1 MLFFLYYWFIL
12 DIERIDYMETL
23 GDRIRK
29 IRLAKGYTRKELGLI
44 MNLNCP
50 DNRLDEYEAG
60 KKNPRKPM
68 LNRLAQA
75 LNVSEDYLLTGN
87 MDSKTISGMY
97 ADGIFTRS
105 EFDDSNKP
113 KYHWQ
118 LSQLIMNNEKL
129 IEDCLTQEDYEKIGA
144 IIYERVLAKKGNL
157 NDVLPFMTIDEYN
170 DYCFDQAMR
179 EQEEQEEYELHR
191 DEYERQQYEE
201 LQEMIRLGQVFCGD
215 DGQYHQMPTCKE
227 EEDEYIEKGIIRK
240 DEKGHIVYGTS
251 PKNKD
256 N

>member
-1 MLFFLYYWFIL
+1 
-12 DIERIDYMETL
+12 METL
-23 GDRIRK
+23 GERLKK
-29 IRLAKGYTRKELGLI
+29 IRLAKNMTRKQLGVIIELK
-44 MNLNCP
+44 NP
-50 DNRLDEYEAG
+50 DSRIEAYETG
-60 KKNPRKPM
+60 KKHPRKEM
-68 LNRLAQA
+68 LTKFAKA
-75 LNVSEDYLLTGN
+75 LNVSENYLLTGKLDN
-87 MDSKTISGMY
+87 KTISGMY

-105 EFDDSNKP
+105 TFDNDNKP
-113 KYHWQ
+113 KYYWQ

-129 IEDCLTQEDYEKIGA
+129 IEHCLTQEDYEKIGD
-144 IIYERVLAKKGNL
+144 IIYERILAKRGNL
-157 NDVLPFMTIDEYN
+157 NDILPFMTIDEYN

-251 PKNKD
+251 PNKD